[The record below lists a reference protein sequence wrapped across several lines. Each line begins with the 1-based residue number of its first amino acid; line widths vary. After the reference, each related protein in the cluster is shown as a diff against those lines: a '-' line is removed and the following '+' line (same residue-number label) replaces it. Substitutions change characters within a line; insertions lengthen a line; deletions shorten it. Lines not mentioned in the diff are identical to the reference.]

1 MCYYRPRRYDAK
13 HVEFIQKLENL
24 NNSAS
29 ETQSSEIKK
38 ALACLQGQ
46 VELLEEF
53 RENFR
58 VEISSLSF
66 GYLCVTF
73 FTFYINSIS
82 GNYWIVDVQN
92 RSRICLGVGS
102 EHSSAKTFIW

>member
-82 GNYWIVDVQN
+82 GNY
-92 RSRICLGVGS
+92 
-102 EHSSAKTFIW
+102 